1 MEAIIRDRLSR
12 QKAQLDAKAEQET
25 RAAREREQAEQ
36 GQYRQLAEQRE
47 TELTTLRPAA
57 ERATKLE
64 ALIAQHI
71 DTLLPTLPEPIRA
84 LLPAQLPV
92 EDRYAWLIAAQS
104 QAAKLAPG
112 GAVPPGHGASP
123 RPAQPPDRA
132 ATLQQTK
139 EETRRTGFYGF

>member
-1 MEAIIRDRLSR
+1 MDQPSGAPTATAPGEAAGSGAPAPGAAPDKGERQFTQTEMEAIIRDRLSR

-47 TELTTLRPAA
+47 TELTALRPQA

-71 DTLLPTLPEPIRA
+71 DTLLPTLPEP
-84 LLPAQLPV
+84 
-92 EDRYAWLIAAQS
+92 
-104 QAAKLAPG
+104 
-112 GAVPPGHGASP
+112 
-123 RPAQPPDRA
+123 
-132 ATLQQTK
+132 
-139 EETRRTGFYGF
+139 